1 MCVSLIDNPAV
12 CRMRTRHEDKRKS
25 QVTITAE
32 KEDDI
37 DSAVTVTTSAVAL
50 VCGSEW
56 DDSIIEGLAE
66 TTALNHQIYVFE
78 KDDGRSLPASEEHLN
93 SKSARKINNPSST

>member
-1 MCVSLIDNPAV
+1 MCEHDIIELTKLFFRARLVDWQSRCTVL
-12 CRMRTRHEDKRKS
+12 
-25 QVTITAE
+25 TA
-32 KEDDI
+32 
-37 DSAVTVTTSAVAL
+37 AVAL